1 MGASE
6 RGTPDDW
13 AERAGARLAAAG
25 YRHGGARSRLIEM
38 LSNQHCAL
46 SAVELQA
53 ALEDGDRR
61 VSRASIYRI
70 LEELERAEL
79 VARIEVGQGIVRFEP
94 LRHGAG
100 HHHHLVCDRCGTL
113 MPFADDAL
121 ERELVRVSARVPLAV
136 AEHEVILRGAC
147 ERCAE
152 GDFAVPTETGTK
164 L

>member
-100 HHHHLVCDRCGTL
+100 HHHHLVCESCGKVEAFEDDRL
-113 MPFADDAL
+113 EQAL
-121 ERELVRVSARVPLAV
+121 RRVEQQTGYSV
-136 AEHEVILRGAC
+136 AGHDVILRGAC
-147 ERCAE
+147 AACS
-152 GDFAVPTETGTK
+152 
-164 L
+164 